1 MRAPIAWSLLACL
14 AAAAWFLC
22 ENIQPVPF
30 APTTAETSPG
40 VPMPATAVT
49 QTPVPTDKAQP
60 LGTAVESAANQ
71 REAVPPLFAGPNG
84 EVQVVHFDT
93 KAPIAGATVYCLPP
107 DFESHTLSA
116 ELQELLRNDRDALLQ
131 QTGLAFSTDADGR
144 CRVPLGPDA
153 THVSAVK
160 DELWGQGYLRKGAT
174 ESTVILLRADRTLHV
189 LVVDA
194 GGKPVRGSMVVGTRK
209 HGSRTTNSQMGETNA
224 AGRLEHRHVHLL
236 ANAETAKIEFVASM
250 PGCKSAPLLVDVTA
264 PPPEVLLQ
272 LPPGGTVTVHV
283 RDAEGRSIDPTFLDE
298 PNANLAVVIK
308 KPSENAVFVFPG
320 HGDVRIDE
328 HGDAVFNPVEFD
340 RFVIASVAHGRAVV
354 QGPTLANR
362 YVDVVVSEGADDVV
376 LTGTLLDADGMPL
389 ASSQFSAT
397 CKCKS
402 VRGGQRG
409 RTDASGRF
417 RLAVAQLPTGQEITV
432 SFTKVVSG
440 AAPQACE
447 LPPRLLTRGRNDLGE
462 VRLARR

>member
-1 MRAPIAWSLLACL
+1 MRAPIAVLVFACL

-49 QTPVPTDKAQP
+49 QTTPDKEHPA
-60 LGTAVESAANQ
+60 GTPVESAANQ
-71 REAVPPLFAGPNG
+71 REAVPPQFAGPTG

-107 DFESHTLSA
+107 DFESNTLSA

-144 CRVPLGPDA
+144 CRVPLGTDA

-160 DELWGQGYLRKGAT
+160 DELWGQGYLRKGAA

-194 GGKPVRGSMVVGTRK
+194 GGRPVRGSMVVGTRK
-209 HGSRTTNSQMGETNA
+209 HGSRTTNSQIGETNA
-224 AGRLEHRHVHLL
+224 AGRLEYRHVHLL
-236 ANAETAKIEFVASM
+236 ANSETAKIEFVASM
-250 PGCKSAPLLVDVTA
+250 AGCKSAPVLVDVTA
-264 PPPEVLLQ
+264 PPPELLLQ

-283 RDAEGRSIDPTFLDE
+283 RDAEGRPIDPTFLDE
-298 PNANLAVVIK
+298 PNANLAAVTT
-308 KPSENAVFVFPG
+308 KPPENAVFVASG
-320 HGDVRIDE
+320 HGGVRIDE
-328 HGDAVFNPVEFD
+328 RGDAVFSPVAFD
-340 RFVIASVAHGRAVV
+340 RFVIAYVGHSLRTVA

-376 LTGTLLDADGMPL
+376 LTGTLIDGEGMPL
-389 ASSQFSAT
+389 ASSQCTAT
-397 CKCKS
+397 CKYKS

-417 RLAVAQLPTGQEITV
+417 RLAVAGLPTGQEITV

-447 LPPRLLTRGRNDLGE
+447 LPPRLLTKGRNDLGE